1 MKKLII
7 IIGILA
13 VIGCKKDDM
22 PILNCE
28 SCKFAVQLVRSN
40 GDTLTDYFEYK
51 DIRWVYGIPDDVGDV
66 CLYFDTT
73 KSAKVNQFYI
83 GRICE

>member
-1 MKKLII
+1 MRYLILI
-7 IIGILA
+7 SALTFLS
-13 VIGCKKDDM
+13 CSKDKEHVF
-22 PILNCE
+22 NCE
-28 SCKFAVQLVRSN
+28 TCTFGVQILRGS

-51 DIRWVYGIPDDVGDV
+51 DIRWVYSIPDDVGDV

-73 KSAKVNQFYI
+73 KADRVNQFYI